1 LKGRQRA
8 IQAHSLVYCDPTAV
22 GRGQGRRVRE
32 ERRGEKVRRREGGKG
47 EEERRRRK
55 GRRERKRG
63 TETKLLRG

>member
-8 IQAHSLVYCDPTAV
+8 IQAHSLVYCDPTV